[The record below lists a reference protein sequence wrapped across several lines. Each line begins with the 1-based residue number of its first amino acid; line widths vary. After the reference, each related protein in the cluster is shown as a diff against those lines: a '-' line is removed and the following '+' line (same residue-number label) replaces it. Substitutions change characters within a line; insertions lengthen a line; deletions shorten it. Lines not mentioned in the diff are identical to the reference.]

1 MLYLVLMLGYAL
13 KPCSN
18 RSDPYSI
25 LLEESGSGKT
35 APWMTAL
42 IEPRQRRN
50 DGRHHHTHTHKSL
63 ASSSPPSPHSSMAM
77 AKFLRSGGEWALES
91 NIGALIIT
99 CTLLGVPS
107 YSSRMIYPKTR
118 FELFKV
124 TKQDKRK
131 ERYKLTN
138 DNPTNGPTGAF
149 KIRKRIPERRKTAL
163 NPKP

>member
-1 MLYLVLMLGYAL
+1 MPWSPAPIVQTPTVYCWKSPAVAKQLPGWLRWSSHA
-13 KPCSN
+13 
-18 RSDPYSI
+18 R
-25 LLEESGSGKT
+25 EET
-35 APWMTAL
+35 MA
-42 IEPRQRRN
+42 
-50 DGRHHHTHTHKSL
+50 RHHHTHTHKSL
-63 ASSSPPSPHSSMAM
+63 ASSSPPSPHLSMAM